1 MITTSSILAISVF
14 TGVILILV
22 LILNFAES
30 KLLPQGDVDIKI
42 ITDSTKTGATTDSRP
57 TARPD
62 IITVAVPVS
71 PDLAIFW
78 TGEPPV

>member
-30 KLLPQGDVDIKI
+30 KLLPQGDVNIKI
-42 ITDSTKTGATTDSRP
+42 NGDDEKEWLRN
-57 TARPD
+57 
-62 IITVAVPVS
+62 
-71 PDLAIFW
+71 
-78 TGEPPV
+78 

>member
-30 KLLPQGDVDIKI
+30 KLLPQGDINIKI
-42 ITDSTKTGATTDSRP
+42 NVIKINIVKKNKLNVD
-57 TARPD
+57 
-62 IITVAVPVS
+62 
-71 PDLAIFW
+71 
-78 TGEPPV
+78 

>member
-30 KLLPQGDVDIKI
+30 KLLPQGDVNIKI
-42 ITDSTKTGATTDSRP
+42 NGDDEKTIK
-57 TARPD
+57 ARPGSTLLLSL
-62 IITVAVPVS
+62 IHI
-71 PDLAIFW
+71 
-78 TGEPPV
+78 